1 MTLFPLGLLGQPRG
15 AAAGGFG
22 YHVAD
27 SGAIRKIDSSSDT
40 ISTSSATL
48 SVFNT
53 NGVGS
58 GGLSNSGVAAYY
70 AANVFGTTV
79 DKIAFPADTRT
90 TLATGISQV
99 RGAIG
104 GMANVAVAG
113 YFGGGV
119 DSNGSTW
126 YTTVD
131 KFAFPADTRS
141 TLGTGLSV
149 SMSNNRGCAN
159 SGTAGYYTYGQTNGG
174 SNSAYLQKFVFSTD
188 TNSSNASYFP
198 SATISKGFAA
208 NKGVAAYGGTD
219 KIAFPTDTRSAF
231 APSGSGHGSQA
242 SSINGLLGYFV
253 TAFSG
258 TGANKVLFATETGAT
273 LGSSFPTNMSYIGDG
288 FGNSG
293 VF

>member
-1 MTLFPLGLLGQPRG
+1 MLFPLGLLGQPRG

-27 SGAIRKIDSSSDT
+27 NGAIRKIDSSSDT

-58 GGLSNSGVAAYY
+58 GGCSNSGVAAYF
-70 AANVFGTTV
+70 AGNVFGTTV

-90 TLATGISQV
+90 TLATGLSVV
-99 RGAIG
+99 RGGVG

-113 YFGGGV
+113 YLGGGV
-119 DSNGSTW
+119 DSNGTVW

-141 TLGTGLSV
+141 TLGTGLAV
-149 SMSNNRGCAN
+149 ALSNNRGCAN
-159 SGTAGYYTYGQTNGG
+159 SGTAGYYTYGQTSGG
-174 SNSAYLQKFVFSTD
+174 GNSAYLNKFAFPSD
-188 TNSSNASYFP
+188 TQSSNASYFP
-198 SATISKGFAA
+198 SSTFAKAFAA
-208 NKGVAAYGGTD
+208 NKGVAAYGGSD

-231 APSGSGHGSQA
+231 SPSGSGHGSQA

-253 TAFSG
+253 TGFSG

-273 LGSSFPTNMSYIGDG
+273 LASSFPTNMSYIGDG

>member
-1 MTLFPLGLLGQPRG
+1 MLFPLGLLGQPRG
-15 AAAGGFG
+15 AAAGGIG

-27 SGAIRKIDSSSDT
+27 NAAIRKIDSSSDT

-58 GGLSNSGVAAYY
+58 AGLSNSGVAAYY
-70 AANVFGTTV
+70 QGNTFGTTV
-79 DKIAFPADTRT
+79 DKIAFPAETRT
-90 TLATGISQV
+90 TLATGGSQV
-99 RGAIG
+99 RGVGG

-119 DSNGSTW
+119 DANGNTW
-126 YTTVD
+126 FTTVD
-131 KFAFPADTRS
+131 KFAFPADTRT
-141 TLGTGLSV
+141 TLSPGLSV
-149 SMSNNRGCAN
+149 AASNNRGFAN
-159 SGTAGYYTYGQTNGG
+159 SGTAGYYSYGQTQGG
-174 SNSAYLQKFVFSTD
+174 FNSAYLQKFVFSTD

-231 APSGSGHGSQA
+231 SPSGSGHNSQA

-253 TAFSG
+253 TGFTG
-258 TGANKVLFATETGAT
+258 TGASKVLFASETGAA
-273 LGSSFPTNMSYIGDG
+273 LASSFPTGMGYIGDG

>member
-1 MTLFPLGLLGQPRG
+1 MLFPLGLLGQPRG

-27 SGAIRKIDSSSDT
+27 NGAIRKIDSTSDT

-70 AANVFGTTV
+70 QGNTFGTTV

-90 TLATGISQV
+90 TLATGGSQV
-99 RGAIG
+99 RGGIG

-113 YFGGGV
+113 YFAGGV
-119 DSNGSTW
+119 DGNGNTW
-126 YTTVD
+126 FTTVD
-131 KFAFPADTRS
+131 KFAFPADTRT
-141 TLGTGLSV
+141 TLGTGLAV
-149 SMSNNRGCAN
+149 ALSNNRGFAN
-159 SGTAGYYTYGQTNGG
+159 SGTAGYYGYGQTQGG
-174 SNSAYLQKFVFSTD
+174 GNSAYLNKFAFPSD
-188 TNSSNASYFP
+188 TQSSNGSFFP
-198 SATISKGFAA
+198 SPTISKAFAA

-219 KIAFPTDTRSAF
+219 KIAFPSDTRSAF
-231 APSGSGHGSQA
+231 SPSGSGHGSQA
-242 SSINGLLGYFV
+242 SSINGVLGYFV
-253 TAFSG
+253 TAFNG
-258 TGANKVLFATETGAT
+258 TGANKVLFSSETGAA
-273 LGSSFPTNMSYIGDG
+273 LASSFPTGMGYTGDG